1 MSQSPEKTGVEAP
14 AIVSLLKL
22 GYTHLPG
29 HAVQVEHRH
38 LAPVLEDVLRPRLL
52 ALERGKPGEVYNFGG
67 QAEMANIDLVRM
79 LLKLL
84 DKRQA
89 GLPDAFVHQV
99 DGQAGVRLAGGH

>member
-1 MSQSPEKTGVEAP
+1 MSQSPEKTGVVAP

-52 ALERGKPGEVYNFGG
+52 ALNPWLATAPGGGDAALIERARRWRARSF
-67 QAEMANIDLVRM
+67 
-79 LLKLL
+79 
-84 DKRQA
+84 A
-89 GLPDAFVHQV
+89 GSARR
-99 DGQAGVRLAGGH
+99 G

>member
-52 ALERGKPGEVYNFGG
+52 ALNLRLTEL
-67 QAEMANIDLVRM
+67 DLHEAPARV
-79 LLKLL
+79 
-84 DKRQA
+84 
-89 GLPDAFVHQV
+89 
-99 DGQAGVRLAGGH
+99 